1 MRFIKLIIKKITEV
15 FIKILFKL
23 DNNLSVSNIF
33 FNLLHDK
40 VKKISYNNIDL
51 TFYTPNKLINY
62 RVETFKSKEPE
73 ILRWLED
80 FKTNSIFFDVGA
92 NIGLYSCYAT
102 KKKDCKTFSFEPSV
116 FNLENLAKNIYIN
129 NLSNKV
135 TIIPNPVYKKKTISK
150 MKMSSTDIGG
160 AISTFAEDYTFDG
173 TKINAIFSYNL
184 PGISLDEII
193 REFSL
198 PYPDYMKIDVDGIE
212 HLILKG
218 GNETLKN
225 LKSIFIEVSDN
236 FSDQKKEVEDILKL
250 NNFIFNSKYSDPTIK
265 SKKFRDCFNQIWSK
279 KKLND

>member
-73 ILRWLED
+73 ILRWIED

-116 FNLENLAKNIYIN
+116 FNLENLAKNIHIN
-129 NLSNKV
+129 DLSNKV
-135 TIIPNPVYKKKTISK
+135 TIIPNPLYKNKIISK
-150 MKMSSTDIGG
+150 MKMSSTNIGG

-173 TKINAIFSYNL
+173 SKIKTIFSYNL
-184 PGISLDEII
+184 PGLSLDELIS
-193 REFSL
+193 EFSL
-198 PYPDYMKIDVDGIE
+198 PPPDYLKIDVDGIE
-212 HLILKG
+212 HLILQG
-218 GNETLKN
+218 GIKTLKN
-225 LKSIFIEVSDN
+225 LKSIFIEVSEN
-236 FSDQKKEVEDILKL
+236 FTKQKNAVDHILKS
-250 NNFIFNSKYSDPTIK
+250 NDFVFDSKYSDYSIK
-265 SKKFRDCFNQIWSK
+265 SEKFKDCYNQIWFK
-279 KKLND
+279 KSL